1 MLICENFANIPF
13 VSTPLQ
19 CNYVV
24 LTLSSVAKENEEVI
38 FS

>member
-19 CNYVV
+19 CNHVV
-24 LTLSSVAKENEEVI
+24 LTLFSVAKENEEVI